1 MNGMTSCPV
10 DALIL
15 QFREL
20 LSDRTAVLSTWYVL
34 LNLIAESDNE
44 SIGFDELPNY
54 FEVI

>member
-20 LSDRTAVLSTWYVL
+20 LSDRTTVLSTWYAL